1 VIIDCYIPNRLKAL
15 LDGMVNQYIS
25 ETEEQL
31 KPNQLK
37 KLEEGMACLVYNIS
51 HCVSTGENEF
61 VVTLNTNDFSK
72 PIIYNGVTVKRKVS
86 CLWFKRC
93 LYWMVEKEWLYLS
106 VGSVETWKVTPCG
119 VRPDKVSNSL
129 VTVSEE
135 LVEVFKP
142 VSSAKHLEI
151 SKNVLELRNEDGDSI
166 PFRLTDSNYRLIE
179 LLDTYNQYLLDTT
192 ISIGDSKYVIQG
204 KKVFNEGSWSKGGR
218 TYLMGV
224 KVMSE
229 LLKRENRG
237 KIMIDGEE
245 TVELDWSRCFLSIIA
260 EKEGYVFPDGFD
272 PYHIELEGYHT
283 PTLRKLAKIAMLVA
297 LNSSSS
303 RQASLA
309 LSMEAGRK
317 LPLKDLKRSGK
328 LPDPLGAKLI
338 VESVVKHNQ
347 YALPWVWEGR
357 GLELTHTESQ
367 MMDYVLHKCLE
378 ESIVGVVIHDGI
390 VVKLN
395 HVDTVR
401 EFMYDAYEF
410 VLKSKD
416 NCKVEVK

>member
-1 VIIDCYIPNRLKAL
+1 MIIDCYTPVRLKNL
-15 LDGMVNQYIS
+15 LECMVNQYIS

-37 KLEEGMACLVYNIS
+37 KLRDGMACLVYNIS

-61 VVTLNTNDFSK
+61 VVTLSRADYSK
-72 PIIYNGVTVKRKVS
+72 PIIYNGNLVKRKVS
-86 CLWFKRC
+86 YTWFRRC
-93 LYWMVEKEWLYLS
+93 LHWMVNKEWLFLS
-106 VGSVETWKVTPCG
+106 VGSVETWKSTPCG
-119 VRPDKVSNSL
+119 VRPDEVSNSL
-129 VTVSEE
+129 VAVSEE
-135 LVEVFKP
+135 LIEVFKP
-142 VSSAKHLEI
+142 VSSAKYMEI
-151 SKNVLELRNEDGDSI
+151 SRNVLELRDEEGNNL

-179 LLDTYNQYLLDTT
+179 LLDTYNQYLLGTT
-192 ISIGDSKYVIQG
+192 ISIGNNKYVIQG
-204 KKVFNEGSWSKGGR
+204 KKVFNDGSWSKGGR
-218 TYLMGV
+218 TYLTGV

-260 EKEGYVFPDGFD
+260 EKEGYVFPEGFD
-272 PYHIELEGYHT
+272 PYHLELDGYHT

-357 GLELTHTESQ
+357 GLELTHIESQ

-390 VVKLN
+390 VIPHK
-395 HVDTVR
+395 HVDTVK
-401 EFMYDAYEF
+401 EFMYDAF
-410 VLKSKD
+410 KNVLGSKN